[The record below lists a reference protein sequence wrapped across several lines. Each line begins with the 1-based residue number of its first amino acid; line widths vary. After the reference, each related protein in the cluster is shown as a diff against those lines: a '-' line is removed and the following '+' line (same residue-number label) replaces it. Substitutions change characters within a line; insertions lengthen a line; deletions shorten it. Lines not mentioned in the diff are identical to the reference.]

1 MSNLC
6 LVIVSSCSFGYVY
19 FKTGPKLL
27 FRVFFLVI
35 VGVQGVFLPKDVMV
49 CHRWWW
55 QVNSHPGLSR
65 PLQPALLYR
74 RPWIISPPNA
84 SMTLRRCIGCWRRRG
99 EGVKGCVDGAGGLV
113 HGKVGAIWLLCF
125 FFKMKGGMKIS
136 NKNYSFSSFQKIFWL
151 LWWYEVGPYQ
161 I

>member
-6 LVIVSSCSFGYVY
+6 LVIVSSCSVGYVY

-35 VGVQGVFLPKDVMV
+35 LGVQGVFLPKDVMV
-49 CHRWWW
+49 FVIAGGDQKTRIH
-55 QVNSHPGLSR
+55 GLSR
-65 PLQPALLYR
+65 PLKPALFHR

-99 EGVKGCVDGAGGLV
+99 EGVKGCVDGAGVLV
-113 HGKVGAIWLLCF
+113 HGKVGAIWLVF
-125 FFKMKGGMKIS
+125 FF
-136 NKNYSFSSFQKIFWL
+136 QKL
-151 LWWYEVGPYQ
+151 
-161 I
+161 

>member
-49 CHRWWW
+49 F
-55 QVNSHPGLSR
+55 V
-65 PLQPALLYR
+65 
-74 RPWIISPPNA
+74 I
-84 SMTLRRCIGCWRRRG
+84 
-99 EGVKGCVDGAGGLV
+99 AGGD
-113 HGKVGAIWLLCF
+113 
-125 FFKMKGGMKIS
+125 
-136 NKNYSFSSFQKIFWL
+136 QKTRILDFP
-151 LWWYEVGPYQ
+151 GH
-161 I
+161 